1 MKMEELTPHIEELK
15 RVIGEE
21 VDEEQLIEEMN
32 TYLNVYRVSADAAK
46 KGILRKYGK
55 DASLFVSA
63 ASITKKINEMTG
75 EEKTVDL
82 KARVVFIEEKQ
93 INARG
98 IPKTIFSGIL
108 GDDTGTASFTV
119 WDVGKF
125 ELVKGETYDFKNA
138 YTKKW
143 NEKIQINFGERSAA
157 DVSETPLSLPERS
170 ISYSSEPVK
179 LAELRDGMGSVTITG
194 KMISVEPKTINSKGE
209 EKTVFSGYIA
219 DDTGK
224 VQFTAW
230 NDHSLNA
237 GETICVK
244 NAYVRGWRGI
254 PQLNFGDQC
263 EISRVDDMF
272 SEIKS
277 GVAKRSIGDLVRT
290 GGGLDVM
297 VSGAI
302 VDVRTG
308 SGLIKRCPECNRS
321 IIGDECTAH
330 GKVDAVQDL
339 RMKIVIDDGTGALTA
354 VVNRELTEKI
364 TGITLSEAVA
374 IAKEKG
380 DQDSV
385 MRAID
390 DKVLVMN
397 VSASGNVVSD
407 EYGPMMIVSSLEP
420 LSVDV
425 IKEAEALM
433 TEVEGSL

>member
-1 MKMEELTPHIEELK
+1 MEELTPHIEELK

-32 TYLNVYRVSADAAK
+32 TYLNVYRVSPDAAK
-46 KGILRKYGK
+46 RGILRKYGK
-55 DASLFVSA
+55 DTSLFVSA

-93 INARG
+93 VTVRG
-98 IPKTIFSGIL
+98 VPKTVFSGIL
-108 GDDTGTASFTV
+108 GDETGTASFTV
-119 WDVGKF
+119 WDVGRF

-143 NEKIQINFGERSAA
+143 NEKIQINFGERSTAEA
-157 DVSETPLSLPERS
+157 SETPVTLPERS
-170 ISYSSEPVK
+170 ISYSSGPAK

-194 KMISVEPKTINSKGE
+194 KVISVEPKTINSKGE

-230 NDHSLNA
+230 NDHSLKAN
-237 GETICVK
+237 ETICVK

-263 EISRVDDMF
+263 EISRVDDTF

-277 GVAKRSIGDLVRT
+277 GAAKRSIGDLVRT
-290 GGGLDVM
+290 GGGLDIM
-297 VSGAI
+297 VTGAI

-330 GKVDAVQDL
+330 GKVNAVQDL

-354 VVNRELTEKI
+354 TVNRELTEKL
-364 TGITLSEAVA
+364 TGMTLNEAIA
-374 IAKEKG
+374 TAKEKG

-385 MRAID
+385 MRMID

-397 VSASGNVVSD
+397 VTATGNVVSD
-407 EYGPMMIVSSLEP
+407 EYGPMMIVASLEP

-425 IKEAEALM
+425 IKGAEELM
-433 TEVEGSL
+433 AEVEGSL